1 MHKSLWIKFLV
12 LLFAVSAVGLSAA
25 FVLRE
30 MMIRDF
36 REFLEGQQED
46 RVYWVTS
53 DLETSYETE
62 GAWQEDALRRDAVW
76 ALMLGFEFRLLAA
89 DGAVVMSTGRALD
102 SLSPRIKQRVRDM
115 SALEAGGQ
123 TGDFLPY
130 PLFLKGKEL
139 GTLEVRFLQPQ
150 RESVFI
156 ERSNM
161 FLLAAL
167 AGLGGLATVLSIFF
181 SGKLTRP
188 LKKLASVAA
197 AISEGDLTKRVDA
210 PGRDELGR
218 LATAFNGMAQT
229 LQFQEALR
237 KKLISNT
244 AHELRTPLTA
254 IQGEL
259 EGMVDGLIPV
269 DREQLLSLHEEANRL
284 GKMVEGMEELTKAQA
299 SALTL
304 KKREFEVKPFLTN
317 IVERMSRQH
326 SGAGGVVSLESEEG
340 LKVNADPDR
349 LSEIVIN
356 LMSNA
361 LRAVEGGGTV
371 TVAASRTDVDFIL
384 EVMDTGI
391 GIKEEEQPLIFE
403 RFYKTSTGGLGL
415 GLAIVRE
422 LVDAHGGSI
431 GVQSAYGAGTL
442 FTVRLPL
449 EEIHNSS

>member
-1 MHKSLWIKFLV
+1 
-12 LLFAVSAVGLSAA
+12 
-25 FVLRE
+25 
-30 MMIRDF
+30 
-36 REFLEGQQED
+36 
-46 RVYWVTS
+46 
-53 DLETSYETE
+53 
-62 GAWQEDALRRDAVW
+62 
-76 ALMLGFEFRLLAA
+76 
-89 DGAVVMSTGRALD
+89 
-102 SLSPRIKQRVRDM
+102 
-115 SALEAGGQ
+115 
-123 TGDFLPY
+123 
-130 PLFLKGKEL
+130 
-139 GTLEVRFLQPQ
+139 
-150 RESVFI
+150 
-156 ERSNM
+156 
-161 FLLAAL
+161 
-167 AGLGGLATVLSIFF
+167 
-181 SGKLTRP
+181 
-188 LKKLASVAA
+188 
-197 AISEGDLTKRVDA
+197 
-210 PGRDELGR
+210 
-218 LATAFNGMAQT
+218 
-229 LQFQEALR
+229 
-237 KKLISNT
+237 
-244 AHELRTPLTA
+244 LRTPLTA

-317 IVERMSRQH
+317 NVERMSRQH

-356 LMSNA
+356 LVSNA

-384 EVMDTGI
+384 EVRDTGI

>member
-384 EVMDTGI
+384 EVRDTGI

>member
-356 LMSNA
+356 LVSNA